1 MTAVGPKNETARA
14 VERCAQEGCRRN
26 SQMALVL
33 QSRNDT
39 WRVGSGAAGMI
50 AEQVRC
56 LNWAF
61 SDSFGMHRM
70 AARSARRRRP
80 VKPESRRRRGPEGPG
95 FTGRWRRATIRHA
108 MRRRPHTRPAVSLDH
123 PSSGLEQVSR
133 LPTPA
138 RGFGR
143 PRHVQFLLLL
153 GDVGQHRT
161 QAFVFDNGSL
171 VDLRSLVEGP
181 IG

>member
-1 MTAVGPKNETARA
+1 MLELGVQRQFWHASHGGAICPATATRQARKPPK
-14 VERCAQEGCRRN
+14 
-26 SQMALVL
+26 
-33 QSRNDT
+33 
-39 WRVGSGAAGMI
+39 AG
-50 AEQVRC
+50 
-56 LNWAF
+56 
-61 SDSFGMHRM
+61 
-70 AARSARRRRP
+70 ARRARLYG
-80 VKPESRRRRGPEGPG
+80 SLAPG
-95 FTGRWRRATIRHA
+95 DNEYA
-108 MRRRPHTRPAVSLDH
+108 MRRRPHTGPAVSLDH